1 MAKRKAL
8 NTMGSIICG
17 ILSLVFVLLAVL
29 VPFYYSITALTKPET
44 VTEVVQTIDYKTVIE
59 ETPVI
64 KSTLGKMGVD
74 SEKIEKAIKNEKT
87 SELIEIYA
95 DEATEIMLNI
105 PENRMFDV
113 ELIKEIAEENLDKFV
128 EIAEENTGKNYSEK
142 KIKKNVDTFIEN
154 NQTQI
159 KKVVPVL
166 ETTRKVVKTVHE
178 SKVIEKTLSPKFAVL
193 LFAIAGVIV
202 GITFAFKKTNGF
214 LWVGINCFIS
224 SILLVVVLIFSQTK
238 IVNDIAL
245 KMSRFNAEIIES
257 AISVCSEKIII
268 TFSSMA
274 FGAFLFIAL
283 FALACWLKRKRI
295 KQNDPLQECPENEI
309 PE

>member
-8 NTMGSIICG
+8 NIIESLICG
-17 ILSLVFVLLAVL
+17 TLSLVFVLLAVL

-87 SELIEIYA
+87 SQLIEIYA
-95 DEATEIMLNI
+95 DEAKEIMLNI

-128 EIAEENTGKNYSEK
+128 EIAEENTGKNFSEK
-142 KIKKNVDTFIEN
+142 KIKKNVDTFIEK

-193 LFAIAGVIV
+193 LFAIGGAIV
-202 GITFAFKKTNGF
+202 LIIFIFKRKNGF
-214 LWVGINCFIS
+214 LWVGIDCFAS
-224 SILLVVVLIFSQTK
+224 SLLLVAVLVFSQTK
-238 IVNDIAL
+238 VINDLAL
-245 KMSRFNAEIIES
+245 KMSRFNVEIIES
-257 AISVCSEKIII
+257 AISVCSEKIVIAFSSTAFLAFLLLVI
-268 TFSSMA
+268 TF
-274 FGAFLFIAL
+274 IIH
-283 FALACWLKRKRI
+283 RK
-295 KQNDPLQECPENEI
+295 KADVSGNFQPEETQEQI
-309 PE
+309 TT